1 MIERLH
7 ELYDQYGVCRD
18 KTWNYFFE
26 GPYGKMVMSDV
37 MEYFRRELSAGCIIG
52 GRTVAART
60 DYMEETGL
68 PRSNVLAYRLEGGTQ
83 MIIRPSGTEAKIKV
97 YVFEAENS
105 ARLQREIEEIMERF
119 KETM

>member
-1 MIERLH
+1 
-7 ELYDQYGVCRD
+7 
-18 KTWNYFFE
+18 
-26 GPYGKMVMSDV
+26 
-37 MEYFRRELSAGCIIG
+37 
-52 GRTVAART
+52 
-60 DYMEETGL
+60 
-68 PRSNVLAYRLEGGTQ
+68 